1 VHDSGALWKRQET
14 VWSFPT
20 VQGVAV
26 MIKKIFV
33 GNIPWRATEDEIREL
48 FSQYGTVHSVIFIND
63 KVTKK
68 FRGFGFV
75 EMDPQG
81 ATTAIEELD
90 SANFRGRFI
99 RVKEAKEK
107 TTRDGLHQTP
117 WSWQQY

>member
-1 VHDSGALWKRQET
+1 MG
-14 VWSFPT
+14 SF
-20 VQGVAV
+20 QGVAV
-26 MIKKIFV
+26 MVKKIFV

-63 KVTKK
+63 KITKK
-68 FRGFGFV
+68 FRGFGFL
-75 EMDPQG
+75 EMDRL
-81 ATTAIEELD
+81 AADAAIEGLD

-107 TTRDGLHQTP
+107 APRENAYQNP

>member
-1 VHDSGALWKRQET
+1 MV
-14 VWSFPT
+14 
-20 VQGVAV
+20 
-26 MIKKIFV
+26 KKIFV

-63 KVTKK
+63 KITKK

-75 EMDPQG
+75 EMDQP
-81 ATTAIEELD
+81 AAKTAIEELD

-107 TTRDGLHQTP
+107 PRREDVYQTP